1 MVAKV
6 DFYVFNFTRS
16 AITEL
21 RFSAHSKAF
30 LYAVQLQSNGKWQIP
45 AACWFLRSISFL
57 SSKQQSSERT
67 FLQNRS
73 TFPSRAGIERC
84 FSSFRAPPVRPIFSR
99 TKTAPS
105 FGPEGTVYFPSWGP
119 QHRQM
124 LAGRHLWVRM
134 RNRSIQSGIN

>member
-84 FSSFRAPPVRPIFSR
+84 FSSYRAPPVRPFFFR
-99 TKTAPS
+99 TKAAPS
-105 FGPEGTVYFPSWGP
+105 FRPEGLVYSLHGD
-119 QHRQM
+119 RNTDRCSTGGICGSECEIGVSN
-124 LAGRHLWVRM
+124 LA
-134 RNRSIQSGIN
+134 